1 MVEEHSHT
9 HEGETHEHGYD
20 HEYDH
25 GHGHRHDHEHDHEHS
40 HGHEH
45 SHADIHERKTRWV
58 VYLTFSM
65 MIVEIFFG
73 FYTNSMALLADGF
86 HMSTH
91 AFALGLAWLAY
102 YMTRKYSNHAKY
114 SFSGE
119 KLLALSGY
127 TSAIVLMIIA
137 VWMAVEGVNRLLHPL
152 PIKFGEAIFIA
163 VIGLLVN
170 ALSALLLHHDKSH
183 SDHNIRA
190 AYLHVIAD
198 GLTSVTAIIALTG
211 GMIWNLYSL
220 DAYSAIISS
229 FIITK
234 WSFDLIR
241 NSGKDL
247 ISFVRK

>member
-1 MVEEHSHT
+1 MT
-9 HEGETHEHGYD
+9 HEKHEH
-20 HEYDH
+20 
-25 GHGHRHDHEHDHEHS
+25 HEHNHEHTPEN
-40 HGHEH
+40 GHEH
-45 SHADIHERKTRWV
+45 THIHDHSHAELHERKTLWV
-58 VYLTFSM
+58 VYLTAATM
-65 MIVEIFFG
+65 VLEIVFG

-102 YMTRKYSNHAKY
+102 YCTRKYSNHAKY
-114 SFSGE
+114 SFSGD
-119 KLLALSGY
+119 KLLALSGF

-137 VWMAVEGVNRLLHPL
+137 VWMAIEGINRLLHPL

-170 ALSALLLHHDKSH
+170 ALSAVLLHHDEKH

-190 AYLHVIAD
+190 AYLHVLAD

-220 DAYSAIISS
+220 DAYSGIISS
-229 FIITK
+229 VVITK
-234 WSFDLIR
+234 WSIDLIR

-247 ISFVRK
+247 INFIRK